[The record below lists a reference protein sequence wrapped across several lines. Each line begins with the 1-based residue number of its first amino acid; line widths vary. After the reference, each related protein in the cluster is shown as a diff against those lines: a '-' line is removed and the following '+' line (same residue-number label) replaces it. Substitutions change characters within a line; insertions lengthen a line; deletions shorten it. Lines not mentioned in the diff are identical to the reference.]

1 MDWKSLFRR
10 TPDVVAL
17 SLHPDAAFV
26 RCRAVAGGSA
36 LQLVAAARGPATA
49 ETLAAWKSQRHFR
62 GAQIVLVLPSR
73 LRSATPLP
81 RPEVEDAELAGAM
94 RWQIAASIDYPAE
107 EALIDVLPLPALAQG
122 QTPQVMVISARASAV
137 REHMAPLL
145 AAGLTPKAIDI
156 EDLGQRNLGQRAAGT
171 ANAFA
176 TLGFTEREALL
187 TIVAGGELCL
197 TRSIGLGDAAHDP
210 RGAGERLALQ
220 VQRTL
225 DTFDRQVTQ
234 FAVKQLQ
241 LLPGPLQDSLPPLL
255 AESLT
260 QRVLALDPATLL
272 RADLPET
279 AAWRE
284 ASHHR
289 YALLLGVASARLPAA
304 PAEAPATSSAAAG
317 SAGSPAITPA
327 TAGAAMVPAAAS
339 PPTPIAPIL
348 PPTPAV
354 TVAASAVASAA
365 ASAAASLSAAGSASV
380 SAAGSASTN
389 PGNVGDNAM
398 TPGQAYVPGSAFDAA
413 LSALN
418 ALPLPSEP
426 AAGQAPAVNN
436 GGLLEYDTSP
446 AAPAADAPSRL
457 DEALHP

>member
-26 RCRAVAGGSA
+26 RCRAAAGGA
-36 LQLVAAARGPATA
+36 AVQLVAAARGPATA
-49 ETLAAWKSQRHFR
+49 ETLSAWKAQRHFR
-62 GAQIVLVLPSR
+62 GAHIVLVLPNR

-81 RPEVEDAELAGAM
+81 RPEVADVELAAAM

-122 QTPQVMVISARASAV
+122 QAPQVMVISARASAV

-145 AAGLTPKAIDI
+145 AAGLVPKTIDI

-171 ANAFA
+171 AAAFA

-197 TRSIGLGDAAHDP
+197 TRAIGLGDAAQDP

-260 QRVLALDPATLL
+260 QRVLGVDPSTLL
-272 RADLPET
+272 RSDLPDT
-279 AAWRE
+279 PAWRE
-284 ASHHR
+284 AAHHR
-289 YALLLGVASARLPAA
+289 YAWLLGVASARLPTTT
-304 PAEAPATSSAAAG
+304 AEAPAAAP
-317 SAGSPAITPA
+317 SAGGSLAS
-327 TAGAAMVPAAAS
+327 GAATSPVPVSAVPAASAPAS
-339 PPTPIAPIL
+339 APSTPVRT
-348 PPTPAV
+348 PTPAV
-354 TVAASAVASAA
+354 ASVAASAVATAS
-365 ASAAASLSAAGSASV
+365 ASAAATLSASAL
-380 SAAGSASTN
+380 
-389 PGNVGDNAM
+389 PGGALV
-398 TPGQAYVPGSAFDAA
+398 PGPAHVPGSAFDAA
-413 LSALN
+413 VSALN
-418 ALPLPSEP
+418 ALPLPPEP
-426 AAGQAPAVNN
+426 AAVPSPAADHP
-436 GGLLEYDTSP
+436 GALEYDMPSLET
-446 AAPAADAPSRL
+446 AAETAPRRL